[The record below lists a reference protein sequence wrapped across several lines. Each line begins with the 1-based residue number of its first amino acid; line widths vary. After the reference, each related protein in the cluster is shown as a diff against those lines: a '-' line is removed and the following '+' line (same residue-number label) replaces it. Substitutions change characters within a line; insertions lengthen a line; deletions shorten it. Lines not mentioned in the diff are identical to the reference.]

1 MSMSY
6 SADIRYCDGRDLSK
20 ELMDRFE
27 KEPDAK
33 IDTLSDPQHIHL
45 RGIIHKSVTKL
56 LDDVAKFN
64 DGLVLVYSSEY
75 SLYEEESISVSC
87 NGEWQEIS
95 KHNSHVMDWQQLYH
109 NLKRAKG
116 NNPDDSAFIE
126 SMRDL
131 IGEILS
137 MPNFDLTDLEV
148 LNRKEVSLKNDL
160 KKIAEEKKNLKNR
173 RKTVDEKN
181 AEIDDLFK

>member
-1 MSMSY
+1 
-6 SADIRYCDGRDLSK
+6 
-20 ELMDRFE
+20 
-27 KEPDAK
+27 
-33 IDTLSDPQHIHL
+33 
-45 RGIIHKSVTKL
+45 
-56 LDDVAKFN
+56 
-64 DGLVLVYSSEY
+64 
-75 SLYEEESISVSC
+75 
-87 NGEWQEIS
+87 
-95 KHNSHVMDWQQLYH
+95 MDWQQLYH

-116 NNPDDSAFIE
+116 NNPDDSVFIE